1 MNQKQN
7 QNQQQFGMR
16 ESCNL
21 MYALAKIHAMC
32 FWPIIRRDFGTD
44 ALGRPAGF
52 ALVLM
57 LLVGGLGR
65 IPEMFPYVGLWLF
78 MLLYQRS
85 RTAKLVKQGTI
96 WHSFY
101 EGYPAIALGCKL
113 VRCSEAKAKQFIEP
127 MLCLA
132 VGVALTDFSQGLGMF
147 VMAGCVSMAIVDG
160 INREIDRKR
169 LAAMRDAEIEQRWL
183 VARYRGQVDE

>member
-1 MNQKQN
+1 MNQN
-7 QNQQQFGMR
+7 QNQKQQEFGMR

-21 MYALAKIHAMC
+21 LYALAKIHAMS

-85 RTAKLVKQGTI
+85 RTMKLVKQGTV
-96 WHSFY
+96 WHSLY
-101 EGYPAIALGCKL
+101 EGYPAVALGFRF
-113 VRCSEAKAKQFIEP
+113 VRSEAKAKQFIEP

-132 VGVALTDFSQGLGMF
+132 VGVALTDFSQGLGIF